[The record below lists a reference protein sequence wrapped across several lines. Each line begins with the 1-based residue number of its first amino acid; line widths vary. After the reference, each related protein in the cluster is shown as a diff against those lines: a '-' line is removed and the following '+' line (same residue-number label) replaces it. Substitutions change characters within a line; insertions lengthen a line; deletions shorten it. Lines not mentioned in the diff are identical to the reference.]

1 MRVSESSDVL
11 AMSHFK
17 VLLKAHTVPRLLTG
31 HKGEVYV
38 GVSVRLKERKTDREA
53 ESKKKVNEFGFREKE
68 REIGNRRMEGVPE
81 GKWEPKNKG
90 LCTNCA
96 ELKLLFESISNK
108 PHQFGESH

>member
-1 MRVSESSDVL
+1 MRVSGSSDVL

-53 ESKKKVNEFGFREKE
+53 ESKKKGNE
-68 REIGNRRMEGVPE
+68 REIRNRRMEGVPE

>member
-1 MRVSESSDVL
+1 MRVSGSSDVL

-53 ESKKKVNEFGFREKE
+53 ESKKKKGTSLGSERRRGKSGIEEWKGSLRES
-68 REIGNRRMEGVPE
+68 GNQKTKVYVPTVL
-81 GKWEPKNKG
+81 N
-90 LCTNCA
+90 
-96 ELKLLFESISNK
+96 
-108 PHQFGESH
+108 